1 MEPSIE
7 LPNRAAEVVAEV
19 PAPVAPGPG
28 PLIIVM
34 ALLPFALGYFLS
46 YLYRAANAVVAPDLV
61 RDAGLTATELGL
73 MTAAYL
79 FAFAA
84 FQLPLGI
91 LLDRYGP
98 RRVQAALVAVGGT
111 GALLF
116 GLGHSVTTLLMARAV
131 IGLGFAGGLMSSFK
145 AVVIWVPEARRP
157 LANALVM
164 SAGALG
170 LIVSTTPLELAVQAA
185 GWRQVF
191 FGLAAFTYVVAALIL
206 VLVPER
212 TTGPRTAATLASE
225 FREIGRV
232 ARSRVF
238 LALAPLIAIV
248 TGVHVSIQTLWAG
261 PWLRDVAG
269 LDRQSVANR
278 LFLMAVAFF
287 AGILVSGTIADWLT
301 RRGASL
307 LHIMLGFLAIFLA
320 AQIGLLLEF
329 KHLDIWLWTAFSM
342 TGQVGVLI
350 FPWLGSYFGASLSGR
365 ANSAMNLPMFMMA
378 FLFQYAIGAMI
389 DLVPAAASLAASP
402 MVSYPPAAY
411 RLAFGVL
418 LAAEMLTLAW
428 YLMHWRTIAAADKI
442 VLENYR
448 ARATKA

>member
-1 MEPSIE
+1 MEPTLDKPDTGIAAE
-7 LPNRAAEVVAEV
+7 LPAQRGTR
-19 PAPVAPGPG
+19 PPGPG
-28 PLIIVM
+28 PLIIVT
-34 ALLPFALGYFLS
+34 ALLPFGLGYFLS

-61 RDAGLTATELGL
+61 RDAGLTAAELGL

-98 RRVQAALVAVGGT
+98 RRVQAALVAIGGI

-116 GLGHSVTTLLMARAV
+116 GLGQSVTTLLIARAV
-131 IGLGFAGGLMSSFK
+131 IGLGFAGGLMSAFK

-157 LANALVM
+157 LANSIVM

-170 LIVSTTPLELAVQAA
+170 LIVSTTPLELAVQAV
-185 GWRQVF
+185 GWRHVF
-191 FGLAAFTYVVAALIL
+191 FGLATFTFLVAALIL
-206 VLVPER
+206 FLVPER
-212 TTGPRTAATLASE
+212 SGGPRVAASLAYE
-225 FREIGRV
+225 FRHIGCV

-248 TGVHVSIQTLWAG
+248 TGVHISIQTLWAG

-269 LDRQSVANR
+269 LDRQGVANR

-287 AGILVSGTIADWLT
+287 AGILISGAIADWLT

-307 LHIMLGFLAIFLA
+307 LHIMLGFLMIFLT
-320 AQIGLLLEF
+320 AQLGLILELA
-329 KHLDIWLWTAFSM
+329 HLDIWLWTAFSM

-350 FPWLGSYFGASLSGR
+350 FPWLGSYFGANLSGR

-378 FLFQYAIGAMI
+378 FVFQYAIGAMI
-389 DLVPAAASLAASP
+389 DLVPPVASAV
-402 MVSYPPAAY
+402 VSGGYPPAAY

-418 LAAEMLTLAW
+418 LGAEILALGW
-428 YLMHWRTIAAADKI
+428 YLINWRAIAEADKI

-448 ARATKA
+448 ARNAKV